1 VENMREIRRKEKA
14 IKDLDEI
21 KDILIRTKYVTIAM
35 SKSNSP
41 YLVTLSHGY
50 DKDKN
55 CIYFHCASEGKKIEY
70 LSDNNIIWGQAI
82 DDMGYLDGKCNHA
95 FKTAQFRGKV
105 IFIDDYNEKKTALT
119 IMINQLENNPEDIL
133 EEQLGRESSINK
145 VTIGRI
151 DIEDLSGK
159 VNLE

>member
-1 VENMREIRRKEKA
+1 MREIRRKEKA

-133 EEQLGRESSINK
+133 EKQLERESSISK

>member
-1 VENMREIRRKEKA
+1 VENMREIRRKEKT
-14 IKDLDEI
+14 IKDLDKI

-82 DDMGYLDGKCNHA
+82 DDLGYLDGKCNHA

-133 EEQLGRESSINK
+133 EKQLERESSISK

>member
-1 VENMREIRRKEKA
+1 MREIRRKEKT
-14 IKDLDEI
+14 IKDLDKI

-82 DDMGYLDGKCNHA
+82 DDLGYLDGKCNHA

-133 EEQLGRESSINK
+133 EKQLERESSISK

>member
-1 VENMREIRRKEKA
+1 EKA

-21 KDILIRTKYVTIAM
+21 KDILIKTKYVTIAM

-50 DKDKN
+50 DRDKN

-82 DDMGYLDGKCNHA
+82 DDLGYLDGKCNHA

-119 IMINQLENNPEDIL
+119 IMINQLEDNPEDIL
-133 EEQLGRESSINK
+133 EKQLARESSINK

>member
-21 KDILIRTKYVTIAM
+21 KDILIKTKYVTIAM

-50 DKDKN
+50 DRDKN

-82 DDMGYLDGKCNHA
+82 DDLGYLDGKCNHA

-119 IMINQLENNPEDIL
+119 IMINQLEDNPEDIL
-133 EEQLGRESSINK
+133 EKQLARESSINK